1 MSRYYANMEARVR
14 TNVTGTIKRMESRA
28 AELLAQ
34 ADVQIGGNRP
44 WDIKVHDPRLY
55 ARVFSQGSLGL
66 GEAYMDGWWDV
77 DQPDE
82 FFSKVLR
89 AQVDQRVTR
98 IKRAFRWLVG
108 TAMNFQAVGRA
119 FEIGERHYD
128 TGNSLFERML
138 DSRMNYSC
146 GYWKDAASLDEAQE
160 AKLDLCCRKLELQP
174 GMSLLDI
181 GCGWGGMAHYAADRY
196 GVKVVGLTVS
206 KEQADYA
213 RKYCE
218 NLPVEIRIED
228 YRAHHGHYDRIV
240 SIGMF
245 EHVGHRNYRTY
256 FRAARRL
263 LKPEGRFL
271 LHSIGTNVSIT
282 RTDPWIEKYIFP
294 NSMLPSPRQIT
305 KAMEGLFVLEDWH
318 NFGQDY
324 DPTLMAWHR
333 NFENAW
339 DDLSKQYD
347 ERFYRMWRLYL
358 LMSAGAFRARDNQ
371 LYQLLLSP
379 RGVLG
384 GLRVPR

>member
-1 MSRYYANMEARVR
+1 MSRYHANMETRVR
-14 TNVTGTIKRMESRA
+14 NDVSGTSGRMEARA
-28 AELLAQ
+28 AALLAR
-34 ADVQIGGNRP
+34 ADVQIGGSRP
-44 WDIKVHDPRLY
+44 WDIQVHNPRLY

-89 AQVDQRVTR
+89 AQIDQKVTR
-98 IKRAFRWLVG
+98 IKRAFRWLMG
-108 TAMNFQAVGRA
+108 TALNFQVVGRA

-128 TGNSLFERML
+128 KGNSLFERML

-146 GYWKDAASLDEAQE
+146 GYWKDASNLDDAQE
-160 AKLDLCCRKLELQP
+160 AKLDLCCRKLELEP
-174 GMSLLDI
+174 GMRLLDI
-181 GCGWGGMAHYAADRY
+181 GCGWGGMARYAAERY

-206 KEQADYA
+206 KEQAEYA
-213 RKYCE
+213 RTHCE
-218 NLPVEIRIED
+218 GLPIEIRLED
-228 YRAHHGHYDRIV
+228 YRAHQGRYDRIV

-256 FRAARRL
+256 FQAAKRL
-263 LKPEGRFL
+263 LEPEGRFL

-294 NSMLPSPRQIT
+294 NSMLPSARQIT

-318 NFGQDY
+318 NFGADY

-333 NFENAW
+333 NFEEAW
-339 DDLSKQYD
+339 GDLSKQYD
-347 ERFYRMWRLYL
+347 ERFRRMWRLYL

-371 LYQLLLSP
+371 LYQVLLSP
-379 RGVLG
+379 RGVSG